1 MERVAPLV
9 CILTDGSGST
19 APARTQYSA
28 ALVAACGA
36 RQGPVFG
43 RMPDRAWYAAILDG
57 DAAPFLAAAEEIA
70 AAAEPG
76 AAVVADP
83 VEGYNPMHDL
93 TAALADAVAARTGG
107 PRLTYP
113 LMAARTGGEAWRLDG
128 AALARKRAA
137 VAAYT
142 PLAEEAAAL
151 LRADPQALAEERLLP
166 DAFPWPERP
175 DPTPAYERIGAERAA
190 AGVYGRTIRYAAH
203 VRPLALALRQA
214 VPA

>member
-1 MERVAPLV
+1 MERTAPLV

-19 APARTQYSA
+19 APARTPYSA

-43 RMPDRAWYAAILDG
+43 GMPDRAWYAAILDG
-57 DAAPFLAAAEEIA
+57 DAAPFLRAVEEISTA
-70 AAAEPG
+70 ADRG

-113 LMAARTGGEAWRLDG
+113 LMASQTGGMFWRLND
-128 AALARKRAA
+128 AELARKRAA
-137 VAAYT
+137 IAAYT
-142 PLAEEAAAL
+142 PLAEEAVAL
-151 LRADPQALAEERLLP
+151 LRADPQALAEERLVS
-166 DAFPWPERP
+166 DAFLWPKRSAP
-175 DPTPAYERIGAERAA
+175 LYERIGAERAA

-203 VRPLALALRQA
+203 VRPMAVALRQA